1 MDSTESSNLILN
13 SYDKWE
19 KEKLFNTKKEK
30 KKITIREVNF
40 KKERKNL
47 KKIIWLDDESN
58 N

>member
-40 KKERKNL
+40 KKKKKNL

>member
-19 KEKLFNTKKEK
+19 KEKLFKTKKEK
-30 KKITIREVNF
+30 KKISREVNF